1 METTKRKLCRLQAR
15 ASISAQYKRRA
26 NTRLHTETPIRAN
39 DKYGEKLRL
48 FRYNGR
54 DRQGMGRVGIHLRYQ
69 VACFLILIHVSS
81 IKESGVQWDE
91 RIIECNWDPEYD
103 SWRFMRFRDD
113 KSDGN
118 HWSVVQ
124 KIIESIRDGVELET
138 VRRQTDSS
146 LVRDD

>member
-1 METTKRKLCRLQAR
+1 VLL
-15 ASISAQYKRRA
+15 SIV
-26 NTRLHTETPIRAN
+26 
-39 DKYGEKLRL
+39 D
-48 FRYNGR
+48 
-54 DRQGMGRVGIHLRYQ
+54 
-69 VACFLILIHVSS
+69 
-81 IKESGVQWDE
+81 SGVQWDE

-138 VRRQTDSS
+138 VRSDLDSF
-146 LVRDD
+146 LLNH

>member
-1 METTKRKLCRLQAR
+1 MRSQSNAHCLSESSVLR
-15 ASISAQYKRRA
+15 SI
-26 NTRLHTETPIRAN
+26 
-39 DKYGEKLRL
+39 
-48 FRYNGR
+48 
-54 DRQGMGRVGIHLRYQ
+54 V
-69 VACFLILIHVSS
+69 
-81 IKESGVQWDE
+81 ESGVQWDE

-138 VRRQTDSS
+138 VRRCPCFNC
-146 LVRDD
+146 VR

>member
-1 METTKRKLCRLQAR
+1 M
-15 ASISAQYKRRA
+15 
-26 NTRLHTETPIRAN
+26 
-39 DKYGEKLRL
+39 
-48 FRYNGR
+48 
-54 DRQGMGRVGIHLRYQ
+54 
-69 VACFLILIHVSS
+69 
-81 IKESGVQWDE
+81 QWDE

-138 VRRQTDSS
+138 VRSGLDSF
-146 LVRDD
+146 LLNH